1 MTQTEIKKIFK
12 QHNVQLG
19 KDTMPQIM
27 HELKWVV
34 IRMAKRCQDGN
45 LKRLT
50 PEFMYIAMGKLL
62 NE

>member
-50 PEFMYIAMGKLL
+50 PEFMNIAMGKLF